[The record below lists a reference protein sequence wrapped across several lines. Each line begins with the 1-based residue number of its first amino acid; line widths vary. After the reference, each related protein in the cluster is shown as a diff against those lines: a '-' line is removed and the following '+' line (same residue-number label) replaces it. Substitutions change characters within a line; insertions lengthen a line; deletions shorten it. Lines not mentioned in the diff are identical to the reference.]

1 MAPKNGMRTFHVYR
15 DEDVSGVSG
24 TGMIAEGVMFSSGR
38 VFVNWLS
45 MHKIVEMADSVA
57 EWQAVH
63 GHEGKTKILW
73 DDEVDETE
81 EETVEVGK
89 KKATE
94 WAD

>member
-1 MAPKNGMRTFHVYR
+1 MTSKSRMRTFHVVR

-24 TGMIAEGVMFSSGR
+24 VGVIAEGVLFSNGK

-45 MHKIVEMADSVA
+45 MHKIVEMSDSMA

-73 DDEVDETE
+73 DDEVSTPEPE
-81 EETVEVGK
+81 K
-89 KKATE
+89 KKTVL
-94 WAD
+94 DD